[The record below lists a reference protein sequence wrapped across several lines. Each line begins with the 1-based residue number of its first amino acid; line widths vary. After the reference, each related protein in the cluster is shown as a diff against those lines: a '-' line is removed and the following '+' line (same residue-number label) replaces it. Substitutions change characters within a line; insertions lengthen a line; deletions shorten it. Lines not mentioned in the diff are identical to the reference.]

1 MTRFRFQ
8 LEDEESLILVN
19 SQLDQDPFTLALDTG
34 ATNTIID
41 LNLLLIAGYE
51 LKQAQRLVELETAKG
66 PIEAYV
72 FRIAHL
78 TALGITKTNF
88 AVCAYDFLSN
98 RIFTRIDGV
107 LGLDFLREQV
117 LTLNF
122 KTFEIT
128 IE

>member
-1 MTRFRFQ
+1 
-8 LEDEESLILVN
+8 LKEDSLILVN
-19 SQLDQDPFTLALDTG
+19 SQSDQDPLTLALDTG

-51 LKQAQRLVELETAKG
+51 LKQAQRVVEFETAKG

-72 FRIAHL
+72 FRIAYL
-78 TALGITKTNF
+78 TALGITKTDF
-88 AVCAYDFLSN
+88 TVCAYDFLSN

-107 LGLDFLREQV
+107 LGLDFLRDHV

-122 KTFEIT
+122 KVFEIL